1 MKVGFTG
8 TSNGMTNLQ
17 QEALERILIELKPS
31 EFHHGDCEG
40 SDEQAHK
47 IALSLDIPIIIHP
60 PENPYKRAFCKD
72 YVSMRIEKPYLER
85 NQNIVKET
93 EILVATPK
101 NAIEELRSG
110 TWATIRFAKKSRK
123 HWSII
128 EPSGKI
134 RTP

>member
-8 TSNGMTNLQ
+8 TSIGMTNLQ
-17 QEALERILIELKPS
+17 QEALKKILTELKP
-31 EFHHGDCEG
+31 EELHHGDCEG
-40 SDEQAHK
+40 SDEQAHY
-47 IALSLDIPIIIHP
+47 IALSLKIQVVVHP

-72 YVSMRIEKPYLER
+72 FVSIRVEKPYLER
-85 NQNIVKET
+85 NQEIVKET
-93 EILVATPK
+93 EILIATPK

-110 TWATIRFAKKSRK
+110 TWATIRFAKKQKK

-128 EPSGKI
+128 EPNGKI